1 MRTDDGTII
10 PDALYISSLVLISLI
25 ILITIYILFLY
36 IKSKEFHTYS
46 CAYVII
52 LIISILLSNIIR
64 IIPVD
69 DNKEKY
75 LWLQKIQAFF
85 LASFDKYILLALTL
99 HVFIIYL
106 GIMKTDFYF
115 NHEKSIFLI
124 TFFASLAICFLI
136 GGLFLIEDPTD
147 YGIYYYIKDSSAKKI
162 VDNIFNSIFL
172 TLNIF
177 FCIVIIINICIR
189 KEDIEK
195 GMMNQNNYE
204 HDLNRIIIIF
214 IINTLIYV
222 ESFIIINDALPIQG
236 VYIDFIYLVSC
247 LIINLIYS
255 INKLVIN
262 ETKKIFCK
270 KLISKQSVKI
280 NTIHRSTFYQVE
292 MKNRLSNE
300 IDDDDE

>member
-46 CAYVII
+46 CGYVII

-64 IIPVD
+64 IIPVN

-172 TLNIF
+172 TLNTF

-214 IINTLIYV
+214 II
-222 ESFIIINDALPIQG
+222 
-236 VYIDFIYLVSC
+236 YIDFIYLVSC